1 VSWPGRGAR
10 CLAFAAALL
19 LVGCDLEGYAGD
31 VGASGGG
38 ARDAGDASAPLDA
51 GAGADG
57 SFGRDGGSADR
68 GAPIDGGTDGGDDGA
83 PTDAGADG
91 GASADAGSD
100 GGAPADGGSPAD
112 ASGVGN
118 PRRVLLCDEGN
129 MRLHLLDLENPGPA
143 VWSKPLDGMRDIQ
156 LVGGDRVAVSI
167 AKGYVELDL
176 KTGATK
182 KEVGNFAG
190 VESIRRLPNGNTVLG
205 ANASGGVTLQE
216 LDSQDAPIP
225 GHKVTFASYGQFRTL
240 RRTPQGTFLIGVGT
254 KLAEVNWNNQT
265 LWEMDIPGGSSVY
278 QGLRLS
284 DGTLAVASGY
294 GAAIL
299 VIDPASKKVLTT
311 IGGKAQPDAGA
322 IVPNF
327 YAGFQVLPNGHF
339 VVTNWE
345 GHGNGNGSKGF
356 QLLEYDA
363 SGLLVWKWKQDPNLV
378 SSLHGVI
385 VLDGL
390 DTTKLHDEVNGVLAP
405 VTQ

>member
-1 VSWPGRGAR
+1 MTCPGWGAR
-10 CLAFAAALL
+10 CLALAAALL

-31 VGASGGG
+31 VGASGDG
-38 ARDAGDASAPLDA
+38 ARDAGDASAPPDA

-57 SFGRDGGSADR
+57 SSGRDGGSAD
-68 GAPIDGGTDGGDDGA
+68 GVAPIDGGTDGGA
-83 PTDAGADG
+83 PMDAGSDG
-91 GASADAGSD
+91 GAPADGGSD

-112 ASGVGN
+112 ASVVGN

-129 MRLHLLDLENPGPA
+129 TRLLLVDLESPDHA
-143 VWSKPLDGMRDIQ
+143 VWSKPLDGLRDIQ
-156 LVGGDRVAVSI
+156 LVGGDRVAASI

-182 KEVGNFAG
+182 KEVSNFAG

-225 GHKVTFASYGQFRTL
+225 GHKATFSSYGQFRLL

-254 KLAEVNWNNQT
+254 KMAEVNWNNQT

-278 QGLRLS
+278 QGLRLAN
-284 DGTLAVASGY
+284 GTLAVASGY

-299 VIDPASKKVLTT
+299 VIDPAAKKVLTT

-327 YAGFQVLPNGHF
+327 YAGFQILQNGHF

-345 GHGNGNGSKGF
+345 GHGGGNGSKGF

-390 DTTKLHDEVNGVLAP
+390 DTTKLHDDVNGVLAP

>member
-1 VSWPGRGAR
+1 VSCLGWGAR
-10 CLAFAAALL
+10 CLMLASALL
-19 LVGCDLEGYAGD
+19 LVGCDLEGHAGD
-31 VGASGGG
+31 VGASDGG
-38 ARDAGDASAPLDA
+38 ARDAGDASAPSD
-51 GAGADG
+51 AGADG
-57 SFGRDGGSADR
+57 SSGRDGGSADG
-68 GAPIDGGTDGGDDGA
+68 GAPNGGGTDGGV
-83 PTDAGADG
+83 PMDAE
-91 GASADAGSD
+91 SD

-112 ASGVGN
+112 ASAVGN

-129 MRLHLLDLENPGPA
+129 GRLLLVDLENPDHA
-143 VWSKPLDGMRDIQ
+143 VWSRPLDGLRDIQ
-156 LVGGDRVAVSI
+156 LVGGDRVAAST

-176 KTGATK
+176 KTGAIQ
-182 KEVGNFAG
+182 KEVGNFLG

-225 GHKVTFASYGQFRTL
+225 GRKATFASYGQFRTL
-240 RRTPQGTFLIGVGT
+240 RRTPQGTFLIGVGA
-254 KLAEVNWNNQT
+254 KLAEVSWNNQT
-265 LWEMDIPGGSSVY
+265 LWEMDIPGGNSVY
-278 QGLRLS
+278 QGLRLA
-284 DGTLAVASGY
+284 DGTLAVTSGY

-299 VIDPASKKVLTT
+299 VIDPAAKKVLAT

-345 GHGNGNGSKGF
+345 GHGGGNGSKGL